1 MQEEPLGPEQKAQVD
16 ALRRANSNDAG
27 LIDLKS
33 YENDVFSI
41 FGYKL
46 DKLFD
51 DIILATYVDLSEDG
65 EAINRNG
72 VLIPINN
79 VQKAWRIGKVILAGP
94 RCQSVSEGSYICF
107 PNDKGIPVSN
117 LDVDGYGIVKN
128 GIFLNEQRIF
138 GTCRPEELNNS
149 NENSTTV
156 TSKTASKQ
164 RSGNKVRKKKS

>member
-1 MQEEPLGPEQKAQVD
+1 MQEQPLGPEQKAQVD
-16 ALRRANSNDAG
+16 ALRSANSNEAG

-46 DKLFD
+46 NALFD
-51 DIILATYVDLSEDG
+51 DVLLATYVDLSEDG

-79 VQKAWRIGKVILAGP
+79 VQKAWRIGKVLLAGP
-94 RCQSVSEGSYICF
+94 RCETAGVGSYICF

-117 LDVDGYGIVKN
+117 IDVEGYGIVKN
-128 GIFLNEQRIF
+128 GIFLNEGRIF
-138 GTCRPEELNNS
+138 GLCTPSEDESRTSVTSEP
-149 NENSTTV
+149 STTKRSR
-156 TSKTASKQ
+156 SKI
-164 RSGNKVRKKKS
+164 RKKKS